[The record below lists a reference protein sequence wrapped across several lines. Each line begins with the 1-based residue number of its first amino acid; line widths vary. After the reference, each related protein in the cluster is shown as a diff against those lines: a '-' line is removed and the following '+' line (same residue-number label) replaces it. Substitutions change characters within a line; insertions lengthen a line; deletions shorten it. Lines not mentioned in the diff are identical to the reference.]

1 MWNRRQL
8 LLGAASIGL
17 LPKLSFASVPTPNNA
32 KFVLVLLRGGLD
44 GLAAVPPHDDP
55 DYERSRKGLSI
66 SRSELIDLDGF
77 FGLHPS
83 LNVLH
88 PFWLKEELA
97 IVHATSSP
105 YRSRSHFDAQKV
117 LENGTTAPHGAE
129 DGWLNR
135 ALAPIPIAPHA
146 PVAIGRNI
154 PLVLRGSQTVSAL
167 DPSRGPKQGQSFIS
181 EIRELYQDYPSLAEA
196 LDQHLISQGLLESTS
211 MSGKKA
217 SFNSNRLALASQHT
231 GQLLASAQG
240 PNIAVLELSGFDTHI
255 RQGTTQG
262 PLANRLELL
271 GEALKALHEA
281 LEPCWSKTT
290 ITVVTEFGR
299 TVSPN
304 GSYGTD
310 HGTASVAFLLG
321 GAVNGGTV
329 ITDWPGLS
337 PDSLYQGRDLKPTI
351 DIRSVFRSVLHEHLL
366 VPTVNLDTLIFPQGP
381 QALPNLIRT
390 V

>member
-1 MWNRRQL
+1 
-8 LLGAASIGL
+8 
-17 LPKLSFASVPTPNNA
+17 
-32 KFVLVLLRGGLD
+32 
-44 GLAAVPPHDDP
+44 
-55 DYERSRKGLSI
+55 
-66 SRSELIDLDGF
+66 
-77 FGLHPS
+77 
-83 LNVLH
+83 
-88 PFWLKEELA
+88 
-97 IVHATSSP
+97 
-105 YRSRSHFDAQKV
+105 
-117 LENGTTAPHGAE
+117 
-129 DGWLNR
+129 
-135 ALAPIPIAPHA
+135 
-146 PVAIGRNI
+146 
-154 PLVLRGSQTVSAL
+154 LRGSQTVSAL
-167 DPSRGPKQGQSFIS
+167 DPNRGPKQGQSFIS

-217 SFNSNRLALASQHT
+217 SFDSNRLAIASQHT
-231 GQLLASAQG
+231 GQLLASPQG

-262 PLANRLELL
+262 PLANRLKLL
-271 GEALKALHEA
+271 GEALQALHEA
-281 LEPCWSKTT
+281 LESCWAKTT

-321 GAVNGGTV
+321 GAVNGGKV

-351 DIRSVFRSVLHEHLL
+351 DIRSVFRGVLHEHLL
-366 VPTVNLDTLIFPQGP
+366 VPTANLDTLIFPEGP
-381 QALPNLIRT
+381 KALPNLIRT